1 MGLRTQNDLIPD
13 GERTFIFASIQ
24 KAVEEGDV
32 PVKVRNLGA
41 KKAGEK

>member
-13 GERTFIFASIQ
+13 GERAFIFASIR
-24 KAVEEGDV
+24 KAAEEGDV
-32 PVKVRNLGA
+32 PVTVKSLGS